1 VNYGGGIVP
10 IDKWVG
16 TFYDGSEAGAETLR
30 RLARNRVMRLRGAE
44 ERKAIGE
51 SSPWVAIFSPTT

>member
-1 VNYGGGIVP
+1 MHYLHHRYFNVNYGGGIVP

-30 RLARNRVMRLRGAE
+30 RLARNRVMRLRGAK
-44 ERKAIGE
+44 ERKAI
-51 SSPWVAIFSPTT
+51 